1 MDADLDLEAAA
12 DPGTGGAPATVMYN
26 PFEPGFSDDP
36 YAQYAA
42 IRADGRVHHNPLG
55 LRVLSHYED
64 CFELLRLGGTSVD
77 ERNATNVVAPP
88 LPDDL
93 VDRQAERSRSI
104 LSLDPPDHTRLRR
117 LVSSAFTVRR
127 IERLRERARVLVA
140 ELLDD
145 IAADTPPGEPVDLLA
160 RFAFPLPFVVISE
173 LLGMPD
179 GDRDQLRAWSHEM
192 TRSLEPFNDD
202 PTLRR
207 IVAAADQ
214 MFAHVDDAIEWKR
227 RNPADDLLSGM
238 IAAEEDGE
246 RLSPV
251 ELRDQVVL
259 LYLAGHETTVN
270 LIGNGTLAL
279 LRHRAQLERLV
290 ADPSLDAN
298 AVDELLRYD
307 SPVQVSRRIATTDIE
322 IAGEQIGAGE
332 LVLTLLGSSNR
343 DEDKW
348 GPTAADLDLGREG
361 AGGHLSFG
369 SGIHHCLGSALA
381 RLEGA
386 EAVPALVR
394 RFPGMELA
402 TDAPEWNGRIVL
414 RGLDSLPVAAGGLSS
429 GAQTRRKRLI
439 AQPEPA
445 APITM
450 PSVSTTPAVV
460 HSSLDVATKP
470 SMMAR

>member
-1 MDADLDLEAAA
+1 MNGATSGIGRRSLAHPLLLHGPCENLCDVDADVQTDAQTDVQTDVQASIDA
-12 DPGTGGAPATVMYN
+12 VVYN
-26 PFEPGFSDDP
+26 PFEAGFAEDP
-36 YAQYAA
+36 YPQYAA

-55 LRVLSHYED
+55 LRVLSHYDD

-77 ERNATNVVAPP
+77 ERNATNVVVPP

-93 VDRQAERSRSI
+93 ADRQGERSRSI
-104 LSLDPPDHTRLRR
+104 LSIDPPDHTRLRR
-117 LVSSAFTVRR
+117 LVSSAFTIRR
-127 IERLRERARVLVA
+127 VERLRERVRTLVG
-140 ELLDD
+140 ELLEQL
-145 IAADTPPGEPVDLLA
+145 AAGTGSGEPVDLIA

-192 TRSLEPFNDD
+192 TLGIEPFADD
-202 PTLRR
+202 ATLRR

-214 MFAHVDDAIEWKR
+214 MFAHVDDVIEWKR

-238 IAAEEDGE
+238 IAAEEDGD
-246 RLSPV
+246 RLTSV

-270 LIGNGTLAL
+270 LIGNGTNAL
-279 LRHRAQLERLV
+279 LRHRDQLERLV
-290 ADPSLDAN
+290 ADPDLDAN
-298 AVDELLRYD
+298 AVDEMLRYD

-343 DEDKW
+343 DEGKW
-348 GPTAADLDLGREG
+348 GPTAADLDLCREG

-394 RFPGMELA
+394 RFPRMELA
-402 TDAPEWNGRIVL
+402 TDAPAWNGRIVL
-414 RGLDSLPVAAGGLSS
+414 RGLDSLPVTLG
-429 GAQTRRKRLI
+429 
-439 AQPEPA
+439 
-445 APITM
+445 
-450 PSVSTTPAVV
+450 
-460 HSSLDVATKP
+460 
-470 SMMAR
+470 

>member
-1 MDADLDLEAAA
+1 VDADVQTDVQASIDA
-12 DPGTGGAPATVMYN
+12 VVYN
-26 PFEPGFSDDP
+26 PFEPGFAEDP
-36 YAQYAA
+36 YPQYAA

-55 LRVLSHYED
+55 LRVLSHYDD

-77 ERNATNVVAPP
+77 ERNATNVVVPP

-93 VDRQAERSRSI
+93 ADRQGERSRSI
-104 LSLDPPDHTRLRR
+104 LSIDPPDHTRLRR
-117 LVSSAFTVRR
+117 LVSSAFTIRR
-127 IERLRERARVLVA
+127 VERLRERVRTLVA
-140 ELLDD
+140 ELLEQL
-145 IAADTPPGEPVDLLA
+145 AADTGSGEPVDLIA

-192 TRSLEPFNDD
+192 TLGIEPFADD
-202 PTLRR
+202 ATLRR

-214 MFAHVDDAIEWKR
+214 MFTHVDDVIEWKR

-238 IAAEEDGE
+238 IAAEEDGD
-246 RLSPV
+246 RLTSV

-270 LIGNGTLAL
+270 LIGNGTNAL
-279 LRHRAQLERLV
+279 LRHRDQLERLV
-290 ADPSLDAN
+290 ADRDRDPDLDAN
-298 AVDELLRYD
+298 AVDEMLRYD

-343 DEDKW
+343 DEGKW
-348 GPTAADLDLGREG
+348 GPTAADLDLCREG

-394 RFPGMELA
+394 RFPRMELA
-402 TDAPEWNGRIVL
+402 TDAPAWNGRIVL
-414 RGLDSLPVAAGGLSS
+414 RGLDRLPVTLG
-429 GAQTRRKRLI
+429 
-439 AQPEPA
+439 
-445 APITM
+445 
-450 PSVSTTPAVV
+450 
-460 HSSLDVATKP
+460 
-470 SMMAR
+470 

>member
-1 MDADLDLEAAA
+1 MH
-12 DPGTGGAPATVMYN
+12 
-26 PFEPGFSDDP
+26 
-36 YAQYAA
+36 
-42 IRADGRVHHNPLG
+42 RNPLG
-55 LRVLSHYED
+55 LRVLSHYDD
-64 CFELLRLGGTSVD
+64 CFELLRLAGTSVD
-77 ERNATNVVAPP
+77 ERNATNLVAPA
-88 LPDDL
+88 LPDGPAPIATA
-93 VDRQAERSRSI
+93 QRSRSI

-127 IERLRERARVLVA
+127 IERLRERVRALVA

-145 IAADTPPGEPVDLLA
+145 LAGDTAATASRSTSSPASPSRCRSSSSA
-160 RFAFPLPFVVISE
+160 SCS
-173 LLGMPD
+173 GMPD

-192 TRSLEPFNDD
+192 TNSLEPFSDE

-207 IVAAADQ
+207 MIAAADQ

-238 IAAEEDGE
+238 IAAEEDGD
-246 RLSPV
+246 RLTPV

-279 LRHRAQLERLV
+279 LRHRDQLERLV

-332 LVLTLLGSSNR
+332 LVLTLLGLVEPR
-343 DEDKW
+343 RGQV
-348 GPTAADLDLGREG
+348 GPDRRRRRPRPRGRPAATCRSAAASTTASDRRWR
-361 AGGHLSFG
+361 G
-369 SGIHHCLGSALA
+369 SRAPRPC
-381 RLEGA
+381 
-386 EAVPALVR
+386 PALVR

-402 TDAPEWNGRIVL
+402 TDAPAWNGRIVL
-414 RGLDSLPVAAGGLSS
+414 RGLDSLPVTLAPDRLDPRMRADP
-429 GAQTRRKRLI
+429 QTRRKRLI

-445 APITM
+445 APMTM
-450 PSVSTTPAVV
+450 PSASTTPAVGPQLGRRRHEALHDGPV
-460 HSSLDVATKP
+460 VVVARTP
-470 SMMAR
+470 PA

>member
-1 MDADLDLEAAA
+1 MPEGSGEGGHGSRSLAHPLLLHDPCENLGDVDADLDAA
-12 DPGTGGAPATVMYN
+12 DLDVADLDGEAMTDPGAGRVAGEVMYN
-26 PFEPGFSDDP
+26 PFEDGFSDDP

-64 CFELLRLGGTSVD
+64 CFELLRLAGTSVD

-88 LPDDL
+88 VPEDL
-93 VDRQAERSRSI
+93 AERDGQRSRSI

-127 IERLRERARVLVA
+127 IERLRDRARVLVA

-145 IAADTPPGEPVDLLA
+145 IAGDTAPGEPVDLLA

-192 TRSLEPFNDD
+192 TRSLEPFNDE

-207 IVAAADQ
+207 IIAAADQ

-238 IAAEEDGE
+238 IAAEEDGD
-246 RLSPV
+246 RLTPV

-279 LRHRAQLERLV
+279 LRHRDQLERLV

-322 IAGEQIGAGE
+322 IAGVQIGAGE

-343 DEDKW
+343 DEGKW
-348 GPTAADLDLGREG
+348 GPTAADVDLGREG
-361 AGGHLSFG
+361 AGAHLSFG

-386 EAVPALVR
+386 EAIPALVR
-394 RFPGMELA
+394 RFPDMELA
-402 TDAPEWNGRIVL
+402 TDAPAWNGRIVL
-414 RGLDSLPVAAGGLSS
+414 RGLDSLPVTL
-429 GAQTRRKRLI
+429 
-439 AQPEPA
+439 
-445 APITM
+445 
-450 PSVSTTPAVV
+450 
-460 HSSLDVATKP
+460 AT
-470 SMMAR
+470 

>member
-1 MDADLDLEAAA
+1 MDADLDLEAAV

-307 SPVQVSRRIATTDIE
+307 SPVQVSRRIAHDRHRDRRRADRRRR
-322 IAGEQIGAGE
+322 AGPHPAGLVEPRRGQVGPDRRRPRPRPRGRGRAPVVRQRHPPLPRIRAGAPRGRRGRPRPRP
-332 LVLTLLGSSNR
+332 TLSGHGVGHR
-343 DEDKW
+343 RPRVERPDR
-348 GPTAADLDLGREG
+348 AAR
-361 AGGHLSFG
+361 
-369 SGIHHCLGSALA
+369 A
-381 RLEGA
+381 RQ
-386 EAVPALVR
+386 PAR
-394 RFPGMELA
+394 R
-402 TDAPEWNGRIVL
+402 
-414 RGLDSLPVAAGGLSS
+414 AGGLSQALRPGGS
-429 GAQTRRKRLI
+429 G
-439 AQPEPA
+439 
-445 APITM
+445 
-450 PSVSTTPAVV
+450 
-460 HSSLDVATKP
+460 
-470 SMMAR
+470 